1 MIRAEPAC
9 RKSHASTGRQRAIRH
24 QACKLPL
31 KNAVRLAVDVC
42 FRFRRRTVQGK
53 ALWSE
58 AERVWLGSDTF
69 LYWALS
75 LEDFDIPWAVAT
87 AAGAPQDGEQLRC
100 AVRKELVSYW
110 ADRIAALPGSDWP
123 RWLPLP

>member
-1 MIRAEPAC
+1 MMRAQTTRTP
-9 RKSHASTGRQRAIRH
+9 SHVSTGRQRAIRRH
-24 QACKLPL
+24 ACKLPL
-31 KNAVRLAVDVC
+31 KNAVRFAVNVC
-42 FRFRRRTVQGK
+42 FRFRCRTTQGK

-58 AERVWLGSDTF
+58 TERVWLGSDTF

-87 AAGAPQDGEQLRC
+87 AAGAPQDVEQLRGE
-100 AVRKELVSYW
+100 VRRELVSYW
-110 ADRIAALPGSDWP
+110 ADRIAALPRREWP

>member
-1 MIRAEPAC
+1 MIRAKTTRMPP
-9 RKSHASTGRQRAIRH
+9 HASTGRQRAIRRH
-24 QACKLPL
+24 ACKLPL

-42 FRFRRRTVQGK
+42 FRFRCRTVQGK

-58 AERVWLGSDTF
+58 TERVWLGSDTF

-75 LEDFDIPWAVAT
+75 LADFDIPWAVAT
-87 AAGAPQDGEQLRC
+87 AAGAPQDVEQLRG
-100 AVRKELVSYW
+100 AVRTELVSYW
-110 ADRIAALPGSDWP
+110 AERIAALPHRELP